1 MFSILNGAKKFPS
14 DGLQNYLV
22 FTPAGKCISTFSTT
36 NKVYLRKSKGMSDER
51 IRHPSA
57 SDNSFAP
64 KWIFG
69 YALSEVKFNGNCLKQ
84 DSMPFLQKN
93 VLKL

>member
-1 MFSILNGAKKFPS
+1 
-14 DGLQNYLV
+14 
-22 FTPAGKCISTFSTT
+22 
-36 NKVYLRKSKGMSDER
+36 MSDER
-51 IRHPSA
+51 IRNPST

-69 YALSEVKFNGNCLKQ
+69 YTLSKVKFNGNCLKQ
-84 DSMPFLQKN
+84 DSMSFLQKN